1 MARWP
6 DNTRA
11 TLTGFVLIFVLL
23 PVLIWLCWWI
33 VRG

>member
-6 DNTRA
+6 DNWRSTA
-11 TLTGFVLIFVLL
+11 LAFALIFVLL
-23 PVLIWLCWWI
+23 PFLFWLCWWI